1 MRNSILT
8 HKIGDVW
15 VKWVSKI
22 CQEVVSYFL
31 NHFSEPLVD
40 RPQLDVA
47 SFSLLIVEDNV
58 TLYTPFTI
66 IEIDKEVS

>member
-22 CQEVVSYFL
+22 CEEVVSYFL

-40 RPQLDVA
+40 RHVV
-47 SFSLLIVEDNV
+47 SFSLL
-58 TLYTPFTI
+58 
-66 IEIDKEVS
+66 